1 MAVTRG
7 IAFVRSMQRSD
18 GSFAS
23 YSSPTLTPFNPEKE
37 YRTTFTP
44 ALILGALAGIDS
56 AADIRGPLA
65 EWLIAQRGP
74 AWSFSYWAK
83 DALERRTHPYPD
95 DLDDTF
101 CALASLHRHDPA
113 TITAARLGTIIKLL
127 LATEQAVGG
136 PYRTWLVPANAPDNW
151 QDVDLAV
158 NCNVAYFLQLVAK
171 PLPSLTALIDKAI
184 NSQTFT
190 SPYYPASM
198 PVLYFAARAYSG
210 GNTRQL
216 AAQIIAQPTDTALDA
231 ALKCSALTHL
241 DESAA
246 AAPLVQQLCASQQ
259 ANGSWPAEAFCLDPA
274 QGKTTYYHGA
284 EALTTALAVEALAQY
299 RIQSRK
305 TRPLRSRNASQPG
318 SELIVQEAKKSFTH
332 LGRELRR
339 QVYAMIDQIAASD
352 TSQEIVL
359 MPQLFANSFRSA
371 KPLPT
376 DMLATLSRA
385 NLFGWLA
392 YTIYDDF
399 LDEQGSTPLLP
410 VANTA
415 LRASLKEFEATL
427 DGYADG
433 WQLVHDT
440 FDLIDSAN
448 SWEVAVCRGTVQ
460 GDTLT
465 VLQLPRYGKLE
476 KLAERS
482 LGHTLTPVI
491 ILLLQGYKLDSPEIQ
506 GMQTSLRHYLIARQ
520 LLDDMHDWEEDLRRG
535 HLNPIVVELMR
546 ATRLEPGDH
555 ALSELIPRLR
565 RAFWQ
570 WTLSTMCTRTERHI
584 AAARRAALHTKLFIP
599 DSSFVGLLDRLDAM
613 LKDTRA
619 KQAAATDF
627 LQAYKKPLV

>member
-1 MAVTRG
+1 VAIARG
-7 IAFVRSMQRSD
+7 IAFVRSVQRSD
-18 GSFAS
+18 GGFDS
-23 YSSPTLTPFNPEKE
+23 YSSPTVIPFHPEKT

-44 ALILGALAGIDS
+44 ALILTALAGNDS
-56 AADIRGPLA
+56 ATDIRGKLA
-65 EWLIAQRGP
+65 AWVSAQHSR
-74 AWSFSYWAK
+74 AWSFNYWAK
-83 DALERRTHPYPD
+83 NTPERQLQPYPD

-101 CALASLHRHDPA
+101 CALVGLYRHDPLL
-113 TITAARLGTIIKLL
+113 ITAARLGVIIKLL
-127 LATEQAVGG
+127 LATEQTVGG
-136 PYRTWLVPANAPDNW
+136 PYRTWLVPASAPDNW

-158 NCNVAYFLQLVAK
+158 NCNIAYFLRLVAK
-171 PLPSLTALIDKAI
+171 PLPNLTALIDEAI
-184 NSQTFT
+184 HKQVFA

-210 GNTRQL
+210 HNTQQL
-216 AAQIIAQPTDTALDA
+216 AAQIIAQPVNTALGA

-241 DESAA
+241 HELTE
-246 AAPLVQQLCASQQ
+246 AAPLVQQLCAGQQ
-259 ANGSWPAEAFCLDPA
+259 ADGSWPAEAFCLDPS
-274 QGKTTYYHGA
+274 QGGTAYYQGA
-284 EALTTALAVEALAQY
+284 EALTTAFAIEALTQY
-299 RIQSRK
+299 RAASHK
-305 TRPLRSRNASQPG
+305 TRPLRSRDGSQPG
-318 SELIVQEAKKSFTH
+318 SEHIVQEAKKSFTH
-332 LGRELRR
+332 LGRELKR
-339 QVYAMIDQIAASD
+339 QVYTMIDKIAAGD
-352 TSQEIVL
+352 TSQEIVM
-359 MPQLFANSFRSA
+359 MPQLFANSFRPS
-371 KPLPT
+371 KPLTT
-376 DMLATLSRA
+376 DTLATLSRA

-427 DGYADG
+427 TGHPAG
-433 WQLVHDT
+433 WKLVHTT

-491 ILLLQGYKLDSPEIQ
+491 ILLLQGYELDSPEIQ
-506 GMQTSLRHYLIARQ
+506 GMQTALSHYLIARQ
-520 LLDDMHDWEEDLRRG
+520 LLDDMHDWEEDLQRG
-535 HLNPIVVELMR
+535 HLNPIVTELMR
-546 ATRLEPGDH
+546 ATRVEPGDY

-584 AAARRAALHTKLFIP
+584 TAARRAAARTKLFVP
-599 DSSFVGLLDRLDAM
+599 NSSFVGLLDRLDAI
-613 LKDTRA
+613 LKDTRT

-627 LQAYKKPLV
+627 LQAYKKPLA